1 MKVTTKGQVTIPQHI
16 RRFLGIVPHSEVDF
30 LIEGESV
37 VLVPIDG
44 SSDKNAEKISRF
56 RALRG
61 TKRNGHSTE
70 DWSTE
75 TRDSGCS

>member
-30 LIEGESV
+30 RIEGGSV
-37 VLVPIDG
+37 VLVPING
-44 SSDKNAEKISRF
+44 TSDKNMTKFSRF

-61 TKRNGHSTE
+61 TKRGELNTE
-70 DWSTE
+70 AWTAA
-75 TRDSGCS
+75 TRDSTCS

>member
-30 LIEGESV
+30 RIEGESV
-37 VLVPIDG
+37 VLVPING
-44 SSDKNAEKISRF
+44 ASDKNMAEFSRF

-61 TKRNGHSTE
+61 TKRGELGTE
-70 DWSTE
+70 EWTTD
-75 TRDSGCS
+75 TRDSPCS

>member
-37 VLVPIDG
+37 VLVPIVG
-44 SSDKNAEKISRF
+44 REDKSKVSRF

-61 TKRNGHSTE
+61 TQRSVLSTKR
-70 DWSTE
+70 WSCE
-75 TRDSGCS
+75 TRDSKCS